1 MVCYEEREDRK
12 RKKEGKRNQKIQKLR
27 HESRL
32 SAGYYYKI
40 PSRPIQLLPGGV
52 CGRRFGH
59 LGGRERG
66 REQQQRPRRQREP
79 CQESGDRPS
88 A

>member
-32 SAGYYYKI
+32 SAGYYNKI
-40 PSRPIQLLPGGV
+40 PSRPIQLLPGG
-52 CGRRFGH
+52 
-59 LGGRERG
+59 GG
-66 REQQQRPRRQREP
+66 
-79 CQESGDRPS
+79 
-88 A
+88 